1 MHEKEKV
8 LQPILERELG
18 VKCLTP
24 KNLNTDSLGTFS
36 GEIER
41 INSPLETAK
50 QKCLMAMN
58 LSDCDLAVSS
68 EGSFGPHPIYAFI
81 PYNEELLFLYDK
93 KNNLE
98 IVVKEISTSTNFMSE
113 EVRNVDELKQFAEKC
128 LFPSHALIIKNENNK
143 AIEKGI
149 NNWEKLY
156 ATFQIAQQNGSIVK
170 VETDMRAHFNPTRMS
185 VIEQCGI
192 KLIEAIQ
199 STCPSCNTPGF
210 IVKKTEAGLPCET
223 CNSPTRSTLK
233 HVYVC
238 SKCSTA
244 KEEMYPNNKRYED
257 PMYCDFCNP

>member
-58 LSDCDLAVSS
+58 LIDCDLAVSS
-68 EGSFGPHPIYAFI
+68 EGSFGPHPLYAFI

-113 EVRNVDELKQFAEKC
+113 KVRNVDELKQFTEKS
-128 LFPSHALIIKNENNK
+128 LFPSHALIIKDTQNNV
-143 AIEKGI
+143 IEKGI

-156 ATFQIAQQNGSIVK
+156 AAFQFAQQNGDIVK

-185 VIEQCGI
+185 IIEQCCK
-192 KLIEAIQ
+192 KLIEVIQ
-199 STCPSCNTPGF
+199 STCPNCNTPGF
-210 IVKKTEAGLPCET
+210 SVKKTESGLLCEA

-233 HVYVC
+233 HLYLC
-238 SKCSTA
+238 SKCSTT
-244 KEEMYPNNKRYED
+244 KEELYPNNKHYED